1 MRQCSVD
8 DVIDIGLLLFSLLFT
23 LKYNI
28 VITLLVYALLYIFIQ
43 FSAMYL
49 FSQTKNKQILSVP
62 SC

>member
-28 VITLLVYALLYIFIQ
+28 VIKLLVYALLYIFIQ
-43 FSAMYL
+43 FSAMHL